1 MRAEM
6 EGFQTIVRD
15 VQTRAALSHQQA
27 ASLDYLAVVRRLA
40 RVQDDLRKAI
50 ARPLACDAHH
60 GETEPLAYS
69 RDRLAKMPA

>member
-1 MRAEM
+1 VVIGA
-6 EGFQTIVRD
+6 IVAGRSGR
-15 VQTRAALSHQQA
+15 V
-27 ASLDYLAVVRRLA
+27 LA
-40 RVQDDLRKAI
+40 RVQDDLQKAI